1 MSLLTIESTTEDHV
15 AQSVAD
21 RRSHRLRPGG
31 GFRSR
36 ARCLY
41 RSASASNGSERRPA
55 AVLPKRV
62 LGARVPNR
70 GGPFKVIDARPAT
83 GSSVAG
89 TVYVV
94 AASSRVTR
102 QVPLDSDMAVA
113 AIRGRY
119 GYLYNDKIGYVIDA
133 RTGRS
138 APSWV
143 EFDNY
148 RGLYDGDGQRR
159 VQTQATIT
167 LVGPSLGIMRNT
179 LSFTGIVEGCAIG
192 RVS

>member
-1 MSLLTIESTTEDHV
+1 MLTAARIGFGLAAVFVV
-15 AQSVAD
+15 ALAVYIALPVLQTAPSVALPPSCP
-21 RRSHRLRPGG
+21 RESSAHAFPTATVPGTRIKG
-31 GFRSR
+31 
-36 ARCLY
+36 
-41 RSASASNGSERRPA
+41 
-55 AVLPKRV
+55 AVI
-62 LGARVPNR
+62 AR

-119 GYLYNDKIGYVIDA
+119 VYLYNDKIGYVIDA

-148 RGLYDGDGQRR
+148 RGLYEGDGQRR